1 MDETLP
7 LPNMEPSG
15 AARGTVISTRP
26 DTGHA
31 RIASLLPP
39 EVRMGTSSWSFPGW
53 SGIVWAGSYSRS
65 RLAREGLAA
74 YARHPLLRAVGLDR
88 TYYRPLSA
96 RELAVYRDAVGPD
109 FRFIVKAH
117 EHLTVTRFP
126 NHVRFGSRAGT
137 QNPRFLDPA
146 YAVEAVIAPLL
157 EGLGDRLGAI
167 VFQFPP
173 QSTAA
178 LGGAARVAERLHCF
192 FDALPA
198 GTRYAAEIRNA
209 DWLTPR
215 YVAALQTA
223 GAVHCAS
230 VHPRMP
236 SVGEQVLIA
245 GAAMEEMLICRWNLG
260 HGLDY
265 EAAKLRYAPFARLV
279 AEDRPTRES
288 LAALCTRQ
296 ARRGLPAYVI
306 VNNKAEGS
314 APLSVFAL
322 AARIAALSE
331 S

>member
-1 MDETLP
+1 MHETLP

-15 AARGTVISTRP
+15 VPQGTVIPARP
-26 DTGHA
+26 DADHVRT
-31 RIASLLPP
+31 ASLLPP
-39 EVRMGTSSWSFPGW
+39 EVRIGTSSWSFPGW
-53 SGIVWAGSYSRS
+53 SGIVWASRHS
-65 RLAREGLAA
+65 RTRLAREGLAA
-74 YARHPLLRAVGLDR
+74 YARHPLLRTVGLDR
-88 TYYRPLSA
+88 TYYRPLLA

-117 EHLTVTRFP
+117 EHLTVARFP
-126 NHVRFGSRAGT
+126 KHVRFGSRAGT
-137 QNPRFLDPA
+137 ENPRFLDPT
-146 YAVEAVIAPLL
+146 YAVEAVITPLV

-178 LGGAARVAERLHCF
+178 LGGAARIAELLECF
-192 FDALPA
+192 FGALPV
-198 GTRYAAEIRNA
+198 GPRYAAEIRNS

-215 YVAALQTA
+215 YAAALRAA
-223 GAVHCAS
+223 GAVHCVS

-236 SVGEQVLIA
+236 SVGEQVLVA
-245 GAAMEEMLICRWNLG
+245 GAAMKGMFICRWNLG

-322 AARIAALSE
+322 AECIAALSE
-331 S
+331 